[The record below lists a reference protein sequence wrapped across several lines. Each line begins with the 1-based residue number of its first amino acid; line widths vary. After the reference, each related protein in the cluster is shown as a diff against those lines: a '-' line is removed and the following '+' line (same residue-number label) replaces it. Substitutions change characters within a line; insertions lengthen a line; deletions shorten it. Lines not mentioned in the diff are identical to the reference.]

1 MVHSGKWCLPATC
14 TGGNQ
19 GPWEKSQC
27 SGSHQLW
34 SKHPSIFGTC
44 NTVQFSFLY
53 CWHTDNNLCGR
64 GICCWK
70 RSGDVPQ
77 GTGYLMEETRSIFQQ
92 VMSAVYSFYQRH
104 VAHHDIKLENIIF
117 DGASKVKL
125 CDFGVATQLAEGKM
139 LEDICS
145 SLLY

>member
-1 MVHSGKWCLPATC
+1 
-14 TGGNQ
+14 
-19 GPWEKSQC
+19 
-27 SGSHQLW
+27 
-34 SKHPSIFGTC
+34 
-44 NTVQFSFLY
+44 
-53 CWHTDNNLCGR
+53 
-64 GICCWK
+64 
-70 RSGDVPQ
+70 
-77 GTGYLMEETRSIFQQ
+77 MEETRSIFQQ